1 MRQVETGMAE
11 RDMFIAQGS
20 EDFTIH
26 SMSGRL
32 WEGVKCDL
40 WGQTGK
46 VNNNWE
52 SGRRGLT
59 KGCRQREARKG
70 WS

>member
-1 MRQVETGMAE
+1 MRQVETWTVE
-11 RDMFIAQGS
+11 RDIFITHRL
-20 EDFTIH
+20 EDFMIH

-40 WGQTGK
+40 WDQTGK

-52 SGRRGLT
+52 SSRRGLT
-59 KGCRQREARKG
+59 KGFRQR
-70 WS
+70 